1 MKDDKTL
8 QASQAEQDVLRVLQ
22 AEQDAEQAVQGCE
35 NEARQ
40 VISDAHLMAQK
51 INLRID
57 QRISDMEMRHSH
69 KLNMLIREIEKQ
81 SAATLDSD
89 SARAYDENDIRRI
102 IDNIAMELCMGT
114 VLADDAT
121 DSEK

>member
-22 AEQDAEQAVQGCE
+22 AEQDAEQVVQCCE

-40 VISDAHLMAQK
+40 VIRDAHLMAQK
-51 INLRID
+51 INLRTD

-89 SARAYDENDIRRI
+89 SARTYDDNDLRRI
-102 IDNIAMELCMGT
+102 IDNMAMELCMGAA
-114 VLADDAT
+114 LADDAT

>member
-1 MKDDKTL
+1 
-8 QASQAEQDVLRVLQ
+8 
-22 AEQDAEQAVQGCE
+22 
-35 NEARQ
+35 
-40 VISDAHLMAQK
+40 MAQK
-51 INLRID
+51 INLRTD

-89 SARAYDENDIRRI
+89 SARTYDDNDLRRI
-102 IDNIAMELCMGT
+102 IDNMAMELCMGAA
-114 VLADDAT
+114 LADDAT

>member
-1 MKDDKTL
+1 MKDDKS
-8 QASQAEQDVLRVLQ
+8 QKASQAEQDVLRVLQ
-22 AEQDAEQAVQGCE
+22 AEQDAEQVVQCCE

-40 VISDAHLMAQK
+40 VIRDAHLMAQK
-51 INLRID
+51 INLRTD

-69 KLNMLIREIEKQ
+69 KLSMLIRGIEKQ

-89 SARAYDENDIRRI
+89 SARAYDDNDLRRI
-102 IDNIAMELCMGT
+102 IDNMAMELCMGK
-114 VLADDAT
+114 VQADDAT

>member
-1 MKDDKTL
+1 MKDDKSL
-8 QASQAEQDVLRVLQ
+8 KASQAEQDVLRVLQ

-51 INLRID
+51 INLRTD

-69 KLNMLIREIEKQ
+69 KLNMLIREIEKKG
-81 SAATLDSD
+81 AATLDSD
-89 SARAYDENDIRRI
+89 SARSYDENDLRRI
-102 IDNIAMELCMGT
+102 IDNMAMELCMGT
-114 VLADDAT
+114 ALADDAA